1 MTKEE
6 LIKGLSECGIKK
18 KDIEIRLGMPKNSLS
33 GMMGGTK
40 PIPEKWFVLLQGIV
54 ENKPNSD
61 DAALI
66 NFASEVSIN
75 NAFKQIEE
83 EKVAH
88 QIEPE
93 ITPKPEK
100 IVLPKAKGIMMGSD
114 YLAALP
120 KTTFQNLLIE
130 FNSLVEDLPPIKQVE
145 DKLYELILKSQDAN
159 LNARQSE
166 AIRDRCIYYLKG
178 QYSGQKAKN

>member
-6 LIKGLSECGIKK
+6 LIKGLNECGIKK

-40 PIPEKWFVLLQGIV
+40 PIPEKWFILLQGIV

-66 NFASEVSIN
+66 DFASTVSIN
-75 NAFKQIEE
+75 SALKQIEE
-83 EKVAH
+83 EKLVPK
-88 QIEPE
+88 IEPE
-93 ITPKPEK
+93 K
-100 IVLPKAKGIMMGSD
+100 ISLPKAKGIMMGAD

-178 QYSGQKAKN
+178 QYSGQKSKN